1 MAPCTGTE
9 RGSGIVG
16 VYGTRAWPAA
26 KYLMYAFWRSWIL
39 IVYTAP
45 IWSYLTGGTPAQSPA
60 PATQMYVWSTLVFS
74 VVSIALAVVHRRSR
88 GVLTNRW
95 AMLGVGVLA
104 SLGVVLEYAAL
115 LAGGPGAVS
124 PLFVAGAVLSGAGTA
139 FVAVR
144 AGMIYARALPATA
157 VANAALSEVAAGLL
171 FFFVIGT
178 LPQVALLVAA
188 GLPLLAAFM
197 AWLDASD
204 PEGAGC
210 DLEPSGESQPH
221 VAPGALGPFVRF
233 MVAVFVLTCVASL
246 VKGMFDS
253 HGAAGLSLESGVL
266 GVTAAVLVSF
276 ALSLAASFARSFNF
290 SVVYYP
296 LVLVLAVGVVLV
308 FALGGYNI
316 FAASITVFVYSMF
329 SLFMWCLLSF
339 IARSDY
345 WSSIQVFGWGRG
357 IFALGSLVGHYVGV
371 SMDPFRVFMWCL
383 LSFIARSD
391 YWSSIQVFG
400 WGRGIFALG
409 SLVGHYVGVSMDP
422 FRVADVQPLVVG
434 VVLAF
439 LVVGSGMLIFR
450 EGDVRKVV
458 NAAWLGEELR
468 RGAEGA
474 EPSEGASQAVPDAAA
489 PAVGSEGF
497 SADDFALAHNFTSR
511 EREVFSLMLEGR
523 DARTIGT
530 TLVISENTAKSHI
543 RSIYAKTGVHTR
555 QEFIDAV
562 RGVGR

>member
-1 MAPCTGTE
+1 M
-9 RGSGIVG
+9 G

-60 PATQMYVWSTLVFS
+60 PATQMYVWSTLAFS

-115 LAGGPGAVS
+115 LAGGPGAGS

-253 HGAAGLSLESGVL
+253 HGAAGLSLESGAL

-371 SMDPFRVFMWCL
+371 SMDL
-383 LSFIARSD
+383 
-391 YWSSIQVFG
+391 
-400 WGRGIFALG
+400 
-409 SLVGHYVGVSMDP
+409 

>member
-1 MAPCTGTE
+1 M
-9 RGSGIVG
+9 G

-45 IWSYLTGGTPAQSPA
+45 IWSYLTGGTSSQSPA
-60 PATQMYVWSTLVFS
+60 PATQMYVWSTLSFS
-74 VVSIALAVVHRRSR
+74 VVSIALAVAHRRSR
-88 GVLTNRW
+88 GVLTNRC
-95 AMLGVGVLA
+95 
-104 SLGVVLEYAAL
+104 AL
-115 LAGGPGAVS
+115 LAGGSGAAN
-124 PLFVAGAVLSGAGTA
+124 PLFVAGAILSGVGTA

-144 AGMIYARALPATA
+144 AGMVYARALPATA

-197 AWLDASD
+197 AWLDTPD
-204 PEGAGC
+204 TGVAGR
-210 DLEPSGESQPH
+210 DIEAADGPQPH

-308 FALGGYNI
+308 FALGGYNT

-339 IARSDY
+339 IARGDY
-345 WSSIQVFGWGRG
+345 WSPIQVFGWGRG

-371 SMDPFRVFMWCL
+371 TVD
-383 LSFIARSD
+383 A
-391 YWSSIQVFG
+391 FG
-400 WGRGIFALG
+400 
-409 SLVGHYVGVSMDP
+409 M
-422 FRVADVQPLVVG
+422 ADVQPLVVG

-439 LVVGSGMLIFR
+439 FAVASGMLIFR
-450 EGDVRKVV
+450 EGDVRRVV

-468 RGAEGA
+468 RGVEGA
-474 EPSEGASQAVPDAAA
+474 EPAEEVSPAVPHTAA
-489 PAVGSEGF
+489 PTADGEGF
-497 SADDFALAHNFTSR
+497 SAEDFALAHNFTSR

-523 DARTIGT
+523 DARTIGAA
-530 TLVISENTAKSHI
+530 LVISENTAKSHI

-562 RGVGR
+562 RGVGHS